1 MKIGVV
7 GAGAVGSAAAFAL
20 ILREAGNEV
29 VLVDRNADM
38 AVAQA
43 QDILHA
49 VPFAAATTVSAGDYD
64 ALDDAKLVILTAGV
78 NQQPGESRLDLLSRN
93 VAVFAEIVPAVLR
106 AAPAAV
112 LLVAT
117 NPVDVMAQV
126 TTRLAKLPPGRVIGT
141 GTILDTARFRA
152 LLAHHLQIS
161 ALSVH
166 AYVLGEHGDS
176 EVLHWSGAEAGGVQ
190 VDELARQTGR
200 LLGPEVR
207 RRIDEG
213 VRQAAHR
220 IIAGKGY
227 TNYGIGAGI
236 ARIER
241 AIRRDERTI
250 MTCSVLADEVAGVP
264 DVTVSLPR
272 VVARDG
278 VVDTLLPALTETERA
293 ELARSAGIIKEAAEQ
308 ADRALGL

>member
-20 ILREAGNEV
+20 VLREAGNEV
-29 VLVDRNADM
+29 VLVDKNADL
-38 AVAQA
+38 ALAQA

-49 VPFAAATTVSAGDYD
+49 APFAAGTTVRAGDYD
-64 ALDDAKLVILTAGV
+64 ALDDARLVILTAGV
-78 NQQPGESRLDLLSRN
+78 NQRPGESRLDLLSRN
-93 VAVFAEIVPAVLR
+93 VAVFAAIVPAVVR
-106 AAPAAV
+106 VAPNAV
-112 LLVAT
+112 LLVAS

-126 TTRLAKLPPGRVIGT
+126 TTRLAQLPAGRVIGT

-176 EVLHWSGAEAGGVQ
+176 EVLHWSGAKAGGVV

-200 LLGPEVR
+200 RLDTAVR
-207 RRIDEG
+207 ARIDEG
-213 VRQAAHR
+213 VRRAAYH
-220 IIAGKGY
+220 IIEGKGY

-236 ARIER
+236 ARLAR

-272 VVARDG
+272 VVARKG
-278 VVDTLLPALTETERA
+278 VVDTLVPALTES
-293 ELARSAGIIKEAAEQ
+293 ELAALSTSAGIIKEAAEQ